1 MTSNNKTIGVFDS
14 GFGGLT
20 VLRALLPL
28 IPGARYIYLGDTAR
42 LPYGSKSRETIA
54 RYAVSSAKFLHDQ
67 GADLLVIAC
76 NTATALALKDIQQ
89 ALPIPVIGVVE
100 PGAQAALQSKP
111 HFQGTS
117 FRPKRSEVEKSASLP
132 PPIAPPISPEPLFP
146 KPHFQGASFRPKR
159 SEVEKSA
166 SLPLPIGPPISPE
179 SLQTPGAPE
188 PALSLSK
195 GPDSGTWV
203 EPPPTSTQAQVLVLA
218 TAATV
223 QSHAYTRALNAL
235 HLEAH
240 EKACPLLV
248 PLVEEGWINHPVTD
262 EVLRIY
268 LTEAL
273 AQAPATTTL
282 LLGCTHYPLL
292 EPAIRRTLASIHH
305 PLTIID
311 SAEAT
316 ARAVAAHLGLPSQNS
331 KLNAQSSECIFYAT
345 DSVEKFQHLG
355 STFLGQ
361 PVAQVNLIDLGG

>member
-1 MTSNNKTIGVFDS
+1 
-14 GFGGLT
+14 
-20 VLRALLPL
+20 L
-28 IPGARYIYLGDTAR
+28 IPSAHYIYLGDTAR

-54 RYAVSSAKFLHDQ
+54 RYAVSSAKFLHEQ

-76 NTATALALKDIQQ
+76 NTATALALQDIQQ

-100 PGAQAALQSKP
+100 PGAQAALAVSK
-111 HFQGTS
+111 
-117 FRPKRSEVEKSASLP
+117 EIEP
-132 PPIAPPISPEPLFP
+132 P
-146 KPHFQGASFRPKR
+146 
-159 SEVEKSA
+159 
-166 SLPLPIGPPISPE
+166 
-179 SLQTPGAPE
+179 QTPGAP
-188 PALSLSK
+188 

-203 EPPPTSTQAQVLVLA
+203 GPPPTSTQSQVLVLA
-218 TAATV
+218 TIATV
-223 QSHAYTRALNAL
+223 QSHAYTRALAAL
-235 HLEAH
+235 NLEAH

-273 AQAPATTTL
+273 AQAPATNTL

-316 ARAVAAHLGLPSQNS
+316 ARAVAAHLGLSPRNPAL
-331 KLNAQSSECIFYAT
+331 KAQSSQCTFYAT
-345 DSVEKFQHLG
+345 DSIEKFQHLG
-355 STFLGQ
+355 SVFLGQ
-361 PVAQVNLIDLGG
+361 PLSEVNHIDLGG